1 MTPGEDVHVRELPP
15 LMSIPEA
22 AAECR
27 VARSTF
33 YALMRQGL
41 VDTVKVGGRRL
52 VRGQDLARY
61 IERLAGPSMGRRRS
75 KGDRR

>member
-1 MTPGEDVHVRELPP
+1 MTPGEEVLVRELPP

-33 YALMRQGL
+33 YALMGQGL

-61 IERLAGPSMGRRRS
+61 IENLARPPHARRRS